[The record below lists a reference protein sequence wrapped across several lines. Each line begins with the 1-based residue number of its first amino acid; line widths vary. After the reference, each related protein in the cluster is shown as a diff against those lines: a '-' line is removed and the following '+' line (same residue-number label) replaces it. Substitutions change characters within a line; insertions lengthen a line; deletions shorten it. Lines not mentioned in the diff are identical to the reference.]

1 MLVLSFKPGESL
13 TLQRPD
19 GTEEVIH
26 FRRCSKSGRM
36 SVALDIDPETTALRS
51 SLQQLVQALETSTT

>member
-1 MLVLSFKPGESL
+1 MLVLSFKAGESL
-13 TLQRPD
+13 TLRRPD

-26 FRRCSKSGRM
+26 FRHCSKSGSM

-51 SLQQLVQALETSTT
+51 SLQQRVQALETSVP